1 MMYEGGL
8 KPIKYQTIKIELIHT
23 LLKGIKTLFYY
34 CYFPGSNFI
43 YQDPF
48 LQENKKKYKKQLLS
62 PNSTYTSYFSSSLT
76 SYSNTPNKKSPNK
89 RQPPRDFN

>member
-34 CYFPGSNFI
+34 CYFPGPNFI

-48 LQENKKKYKKQLLS
+48 LQ
-62 PNSTYTSYFSSSLT
+62 
-76 SYSNTPNKKSPNK
+76 
-89 RQPPRDFN
+89 